1 MVTHKENIF
10 KKLKNAKHVLEKREK
25 SAHHDLNPTCDQ
37 VPFGTLKVPDGTQP
51 H

>member
-25 SAHHDLNPTCDQ
+25 SAHHDRHRDQ
-37 VPFGTLKVPDGTQP
+37 VPFGTLNVPNGTQP

>member
-25 SAHHDLNPTCDQ
+25 SAHQDLNPTS
-37 VPFGTLKVPDGTQP
+37 
-51 H
+51 